1 MSAKRLSVAV
11 ATTLLVTA
19 GAGAARAEPSRD
31 LPEGGGYYAY
41 ADVVD
46 VTPRYGWHEVSEPV
60 VQCVEPAPSA
70 RYGHRDDYRVHR
82 HDYRNH
88 HDDRRDHS
96 GSGEGAAG
104 LVGGLIGGLIGHQF
118 GGGNGKTALTIA
130 GAALGASVARG
141 YVRERRDVD
150 RYRREWQ
157 GSEWR
162 ERYEPVGQCAQT
174 YRTRRVRGVNG
185 YDVTYRYQGATFH
198 KWVNEHP
205 GDVIR
210 VRVDVEPVADGS
222 AVAFRMDSSSRR

>member
-1 MSAKRLSVAV
+1 MSAKWLSVAV

-19 GAGAARAEPSRD
+19 AIGPARAAPPGD

-60 VQCVEPAPSA
+60 LQCVEPSRPVR
-70 RYGHRDDYRVHR
+70 RYGRHDDHRVH
-82 HDYRNH
+82 H
-88 HDDRRDHS
+88 
-96 GSGEGAAG
+96 GSGDGAAG

-118 GGGNGKTALTIA
+118 GGGNGRTALTIA
-130 GAALGASVARG
+130 GAAIGASVARD
-141 YVRERRDVD
+141 YARERRDVD
-150 RYRREWQ
+150 HYR
-157 GSEWR
+157 SEWR
-162 ERYEPVGQCAQT
+162 ERYEPVRHCTET

-185 YDVTYRYQGATFH
+185 YDVTYRYRGATLH

-210 VRVDVEPVADGS
+210 VRVDVEPVVGG
-222 AVAFRMDSSSRR
+222 